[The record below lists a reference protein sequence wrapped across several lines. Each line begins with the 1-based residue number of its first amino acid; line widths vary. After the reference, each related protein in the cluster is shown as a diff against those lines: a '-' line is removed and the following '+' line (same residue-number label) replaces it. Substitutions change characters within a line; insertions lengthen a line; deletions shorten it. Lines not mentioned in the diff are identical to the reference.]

1 MAAASTKVAWRHVSF
16 PFLLS
21 RSHYQCVHVDGA
33 AWIRSDLTQAC
44 GGPEYSSNA
53 VVAWLALLQV
63 FVVPV
68 VLFAILC
75 FYQDRQDTEFY
86 DINLAIWHNHYQS
99 YAWFFEPFKQMRKG
113 DYTAI
118 FSGECLV
125 LSSHTAFLAFSS
137 IRLFSQLHLSA

>member
-1 MAAASTKVAWRHVSF
+1 MVAWRHVSI

-44 GGPEYSSNA
+44 SGPEYSSNA

-63 FVVPV
+63 FVVPL
-68 VLFAILC
+68 VLFAMLW
-75 FYQDRQDTEFY
+75 FYQHHQHSTSSTSEFY
-86 DINLAIWHNHYQS
+86 NINLAIWHNHYQS

-118 FSGECLV
+118 FGECLV